1 MRLTKEKIEE
11 FQHIIL
17 TYFNENGRSFP
28 WRETQDPYKILCSE
42 LMLQQTQTERVIPKY
57 KAWLERFPTAKDLAA
72 ANFSDV
78 LIQWSG
84 LGYNRRARFL
94 QNACKTVVE
103 KFNGE
108 FPHTKNELQK
118 LSGVGPYTSGA
129 VSAFAF
135 NNPEIF
141 IETNI
146 RAVYIFFFYSNKTGV
161 SDSDLLQLIE
171 QTLYK
176 ENPRIWYYAL
186 MDYGAELKRKIKN
199 PNRKSAHYT
208 KQTKFEGSLRQARGA
223 ILRQLTN
230 LSSKQNS
237 PSSDELSFQSTKITL
252 KDISKAESIEY
263 ERIVKAAESLKMEG
277 FICAEGD
284 TVYLDNQSK

>member
-1 MRLTKEKIEE
+1 LARDS
-11 FQHIIL
+11 
-17 TYFNENGRSFP
+17 GS
-28 WRETQDPYKILCSE
+28 
-42 LMLQQTQTERVIPKY
+42 LQNSLLRTDATTNSNRVIPKY

-263 ERIVKAAESLKMEG
+263 ERIVKAAKSLKMEG